1 MKQNGYELV
10 AYIEYYIGIA
20 PASDAHSQFNFL
32 SDLLTRLGWPI
43 NPDKQVPPSK
53 ALACLCIR
61 VDISISSLSI
71 DHSKLQSI
79 HNECFQVSGKK
90 YLSRKKY
97 QSLLG
102 KLIYLHKCVVPARIF
117 VNRILD
123 LFKNNFSKQK
133 IYLTNEF
140 FKDLA
145 WFQAFL
151 PHFNGTTKFNKPR
164 VGGDVPLCLD
174 GSLTGIGA
182 IWDNRV
188 YAAPVPSIPGFALK
202 IVHLEM
208 WNIAIA
214 L

>member
-1 MKQNGYELV
+1 MKRNGYNLV
-10 AYIEYYIGIA
+10 AYIDDYIGIA
-20 PASDAHSQFNFL
+20 PANDTQSQFHFL
-32 SDLLTRLGWPI
+32 SDLLARLGLPM
-43 NPDKQVPPSK
+43 NPDKRVPPCK
-53 ALACLCIR
+53 ALTCLGIR
-61 VDISISSLSI
+61 VDISASSLSI
-71 DHSKLQSI
+71 DHSKLKSI

-123 LFKNNFSKQK
+123 LFRKNFSKQK

-164 VGGDVPLCLD
+164 VGGGVPLCLEA
-174 GSLTGIGA
+174 SLTGVGA
-182 IWDNRV
+182 IWIIG
-188 YAAPVPSIPGFALK
+188 YMLPLSLPSLALP
-202 IVHLEM
+202 
-208 WNIAIA
+208 
-214 L
+214 